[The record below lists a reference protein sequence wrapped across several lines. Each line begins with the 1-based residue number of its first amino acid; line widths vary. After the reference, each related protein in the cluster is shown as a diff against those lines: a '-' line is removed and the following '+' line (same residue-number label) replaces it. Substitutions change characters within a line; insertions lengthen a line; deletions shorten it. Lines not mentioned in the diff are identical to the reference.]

1 MNGFD
6 KAAQIARA
14 AQFSQSQAA
23 MGLSKPVLPM
33 PIISRPIVQPAPP
46 APAFTKVSRLGMP
59 VLDGRGVQ
67 LRIGDEVVYTRCD
80 SAALM
85 VGKVVNF
92 SQSKKSVTILGKKY
106 AGSSGSSEF
115 YKPALAVI
123 KV

>member
-6 KAAQIARA
+6 KAAQANRA

-23 MGLSKPVLPM
+23 KGLSKPVLPM
-33 PIISRPIVQPAPP
+33 PVISRPVMQHAPP
-46 APAFTKVSRLGMP
+46 APVFTKVSRLAKP
-59 VLDGRGVQ
+59 VLDLRGAQ

-85 VGKVVNF
+85 VGKITNF
-92 SQSKKSVTILGKKY
+92 SQSKKSVTIFGKKHSY
-106 AGSSGSSEF
+106 SNSPTEF
-115 YKPALAVI
+115 YKPALAII